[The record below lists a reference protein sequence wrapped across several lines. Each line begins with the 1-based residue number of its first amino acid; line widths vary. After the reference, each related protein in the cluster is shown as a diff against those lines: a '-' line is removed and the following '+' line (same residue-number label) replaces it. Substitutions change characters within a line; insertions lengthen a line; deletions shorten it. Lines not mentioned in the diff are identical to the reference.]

1 MNKVKKI
8 LTSKVFIITL
18 LFTAAAFLGLI
29 GYKWLISRG
38 TISSIAYNGFENKDN
53 YRVYIKE
60 YDRYVP
66 FLVIDNEYA
75 PGSTLLLREE
85 ILSEERRM
93 NDYSSYYK
101 DSEIDRFLNGEYY
114 NTLKEIHHFIKNT
127 PIEIYSKEAIGFS
140 GDETEYINRHIFL
153 LSRKELGSKYENEG
167 KKLDY
172 FNKAGNWISYY
183 NGETTSWVR
192 QGEATSWLLRTPVG
206 AYFSAVFSATYEGT
220 LCIGNAFSLYG
231 IRPAFCVD
239 SSAKIKKKEGIV
251 NGKKVYVLE

>member
-8 LTSKVFIITL
+8 LTSKAFIITL
-18 LFTAAAFLGLI
+18 LFTVAAFLGLI
-29 GYKWLISRG
+29 GYRWLVSRG
-38 TISSIAYNGFENKDN
+38 TISSIAYNGFENKEN

-101 DSEIDRFLNGEYY
+101 DSEIDIFLNGLYY
-114 NTLKEIHHFIKNT
+114 DALKEIHHLIKNT
-127 PIEIYSKEAIGFS
+127 SVEIIKDEAIGS
-140 GDETEYINRHIFL
+140 TGEGTENINRNVFL
-153 LSRKELGSKYENEG
+153 LSEKELAYSFGIEG
-167 KKLDY
+167 KKLRY
-172 FNKAGNWISYY
+172 FCNPENRLCYL
-183 NGETTSWVR
+183 NGEPV
-192 QGEATSWLLRTPVG
+192 GWLLRTPSLWYRSVVYG
-206 AYFSAVFSATYEGT
+206 ITYDGMLSSDNSFSG
-220 LCIGNAFSLYG
+220 YG

>member
-8 LTSKVFIITL
+8 LISKVFIITL
-18 LFTAAAFLGLI
+18 LFTVAAFLGLI
-29 GYKWLISRG
+29 GYRWLVSRG
-38 TISSIAYNGFENKDN
+38 TISSIAYNGFENKEN

-101 DSEIDRFLNGEYY
+101 DSEIDIFLNGFYY
-114 NTLKEIHHFIKNT
+114 DELKVIHHLIKNT
-127 PIEIYSKEAIGFS
+127 SVEIIKDEAIGS
-140 GDETEYINRHIFL
+140 TGEGTENINRNIFL
-153 LSRKELGSKYENEG
+153 LSEKELAYSFGVEG
-167 KKLDY
+167 KELQYFHNPENRLCYLD
-172 FNKAGNWISYY
+172 
-183 NGETTSWVR
+183 GEPV
-192 QGEATSWLLRTPVG
+192 GWLLRTP
-206 AYFSAVFSATYEGT
+206 ATPYFSVVSGITYDGMLSSDNSFNE
-220 LCIGNAFSLYG
+220 YG

>member
-8 LTSKVFIITL
+8 LTSKAFIITL
-18 LFTAAAFLGLI
+18 LFTVAAFLGLI
-29 GYKWLISRG
+29 AYKG
-38 TISSIAYNGFENKDN
+38 FGVKDTISSIAYNSFKNKDD

-101 DSEIDRFLNGEYY
+101 DSEIDIFLNGLYY
-114 NTLKEIHHFIKNT
+114 DELKAIHHLIKNT
-127 PIEIYSKEAIGFS
+127 SVEIIKDEAIGS
-140 GDETEYINRHIFL
+140 TGEGTENINRNIFL
-153 LSRKELGSKYENEG
+153 LSEKELAYSFGIEG
-167 KKLDY
+167 KKLRCFCNPENRLCY
-172 FNKAGNWISYY
+172 L
-183 NGETTSWVR
+183 NGEPV
-192 QGEATSWLLRTPVG
+192 GWLLRTPSVWYRSVVYG
-206 AYFSAVFSATYEGT
+206 ITYDGMLASDNSFSG
-220 LCIGNAFSLYG
+220 YG

-239 SSAKIKKKEGIV
+239 SLTKIKKKEGIID
-251 NGKKVYVLE
+251 GKEVYVLE

>member
-8 LTSKVFIITL
+8 LISKVFIITL
-18 LFTAAAFLGLI
+18 LFTVAAFLGLI
-29 GYKWLISRG
+29 GYRWLVSRG
-38 TISSIAYNGFENKDN
+38 TISSIAYNGFENKEN

-101 DSEIDRFLNGEYY
+101 DSEIDIFLNGFYY
-114 NTLKEIHHFIKNT
+114 DELKVIHHLIKNT
-127 PIEIYSKEAIGFS
+127 SVEIIKDEAIGS
-140 GDETEYINRHIFL
+140 TGEGTENINRNIFL
-153 LSRKELGSKYENEG
+153 LSEKELAYSFGIEG
-167 KKLDY
+167 KKLRY
-172 FNKAGNWISYY
+172 FCNPENRLCYL
-183 NGETTSWVR
+183 NGESV
-192 QGEATSWLLRTPVG
+192 GWLLRTPSVWYSSVVSWLSYDG
-206 AYFSAVFSATYEGT
+206 KLNTGNSFSE
-220 LCIGNAFSLYG
+220 YG

>member
-1 MNKVKKI
+1 MKQVIKTLKKEI
-8 LTSKVFIITL
+8 FLMQL
-18 LFTAAAFLGLI
+18 LLVLATAFLGLI
-29 GYKWLISRG
+29 GYKWFMG
-38 TISSIAYNGFENKDN
+38 KDTISSIAYNGFENKDN

-101 DSEIDRFLNGEYY
+101 DSEIDIFLNGLYY
-114 NTLKEIHHFIKNT
+114 DALKEIHNLIKNT
-127 PIEIYSKEAIGFS
+127 SVEIIKDEAIGS
-140 GDETEYINRHIFL
+140 TGEGTENINRNVFL
-153 LSRKELGSKYENEG
+153 LSEKELAYSFGIEG

-172 FNKAGNWISYY
+172 FYKTKNRISHYY
-183 NGETTSWVR
+183 G
-192 QGEATSWLLRTPVG
+192 APMSWLLRTPAIG
-206 AYFSAVFSATYEGT
+206 YFSAVLAVTDDGGVS
-220 LCIGNAFSLYG
+220 IGNSFSLYG

-251 NGKKVYVLE
+251 YGKEVYVLE

>member
-1 MNKVKKI
+1 MNKVRKI

-18 LFTAAAFLGLI
+18 LFTVAAFLGLI
-29 GYKWLISRG
+29 GYRWLVSRG
-38 TISSIAYNGFENKDN
+38 TISSIAYNGFENKEN

-101 DSEIDRFLNGEYY
+101 DSEIDIFLNGFYY
-114 NTLKEIHHFIKNT
+114 DELKVIHHLIKNT
-127 PIEIYSKEAIGFS
+127 SVEIIKDEAIGS
-140 GDETEYINRHIFL
+140 TGEGTENINRNIFL
-153 LSRKELGSKYENEG
+153 LSEKELAYSFGIEG
-167 KKLDY
+167 KKLRY
-172 FNKAGNWISYY
+172 FCNPENRLCYLD
-183 NGETTSWVR
+183 GEPVGWV
-192 QGEATSWLLRTPVG
+192 LRTPSLWYRSVVYG
-206 AYFSAVFSATYEGT
+206 ITYDGMLSSDNSFSG
-220 LCIGNAFSLYG
+220 YG

-239 SSAKIKKKEGIV
+239 SLAKIKKKEGII

>member
-1 MNKVKKI
+1 MQ
-8 LTSKVFIITL
+8 L
-18 LFTAAAFLGLI
+18 LLVLATAFLGLI
-29 GYKWLISRG
+29 GYKWFMG
-38 TISSIAYNGFENKDN
+38 KDTISSIAYNGFENKDN

-101 DSEIDRFLNGEYY
+101 DSEIDIFLNGLYY
-114 NTLKEIHHFIKNT
+114 DALKEIHHLIKNT
-127 PIEIYSKEAIGFS
+127 SVEIIKDEAIGS
-140 GDETEYINRHIFL
+140 TGEGTENINRNVFL
-153 LSRKELGSKYENEG
+153 LSEKELAYSFGIEG
-167 KKLDY
+167 KKLRY
-172 FNKAGNWISYY
+172 FCNPENRLCYL
-183 NGETTSWVR
+183 NGEPV
-192 QGEATSWLLRTPVG
+192 GWLLRTPSLWYRSVVYG
-206 AYFSAVFSATYEGT
+206 ITYDGMLSSDNSFSG
-220 LCIGNAFSLYG
+220 YG

>member
-1 MNKVKKI
+1 MKKVIKMQKKEIFLMQI
-8 LTSKVFIITL
+8 LLVL
-18 LFTAAAFLGLI
+18 VAVAFLGLI
-29 GYKWLISRG
+29 AYKG
-38 TISSIAYNGFENKDN
+38 VGGKDTISSIAYNSFKNKDN

-66 FLVIDNEYA
+66 FLVIDDEYA

-101 DSEIDRFLNGEYY
+101 DSEIDIFLNGFYY
-114 NTLKEIHHFIKNT
+114 DELKAIHHLIKNT
-127 PIEIYSKEAIGFS
+127 SVEIIKDEAIGS
-140 GDETEYINRHIFL
+140 TGEGTENINRNVFL
-153 LSRKELGSKYENEG
+153 LSEKELAYSFGIEG
-167 KKLDY
+167 KKLRY
-172 FNKAGNWISYY
+172 FCKPENRLCYLD
-183 NGETTSWVR
+183 GEPV
-192 QGEATSWLLRTPVG
+192 GWLLRTP
-206 AYFSAVFSATYEGT
+206 ATPYFSVVSGITYDGMLSSDNSFSG
-220 LCIGNAFSLYG
+220 YG